1 MDIEEARSKIESFL
15 VHCREVCDVAKKA
28 ARSKKS
34 LAGDN
39 FYGNKFTTILISLTR
54 ADAGLNQLKTL
65 ASLDQDEVAQIAT
78 WTEIIKSPTAKP
90 PQRIEALKRLRL
102 FYYSELLPRVE
113 GGTADPTPETEQVL
127 PMAVVK
133 KTRGYIQQIILQ
145 ANGCYERQWYDA
157 CAVMIRRFLETLIIE
172 LYEAKGKEGE
182 IQDSSGH
189 FLMLRD
195 LVDKVSAEPSWNLG
209 RETKKV
215 LPLLRNLGDRSA
227 HTRRYIA
234 KKPDVDKIL
243 SGLRVAA
250 DELLHLAGLK

>member
-15 VHCREVCDVAKKA
+15 LHCQEACDVAKKA

-34 LAGDN
+34 LAGHN
-39 FYGNKFTTILISLTR
+39 FYGDKFTNILISLTR

-65 ASLDQDEVAQIAT
+65 ASLNQDEVAQITT
-78 WTEIIKSPTAKP
+78 WTEIIRSLTTKP
-90 PQRIEALKRLRL
+90 PQRLEALKQLRL
-102 FYYSELLPRVE
+102 FYHSELLPRIE
-113 GGTADPTPETEQVL
+113 GGNADSVPETEQVL
-127 PMAVVK
+127 PMAVVE
-133 KTRGYIQQIILQ
+133 KTRGYIQEIILQ
-145 ANGCYERQWYDA
+145 ANGCYEHQWYDA

-172 LYEAKGKEGE
+172 LYEAKRRAKE

-195 LVDKVSAEPSWNLG
+195 LVDKVVAEPSWNLS
-209 RETKKV
+209 RETMKV
-215 LPLLRNLGDRSA
+215 LPLLKNLGDRSA